1 MHGQDN
7 GWVTFCD
14 QEGSSSKPSRLTA
27 ILRSSMAFFYPQC
40 KPPKNRCPFVA
51 RFTGIW
57 VHLGGVP
64 AKGRNTEKSG
74 ESPEILIFKGI
85 KEVGPVGLEPTTKG
99 L

>member
-7 GWVTFCD
+7 GRVIFCD
-14 QEGSSSKPSRLTA
+14 QEGSSSKSSRLTA

-40 KPPKNRCPFVA
+40 KPPKNRCPFYP
-51 RFTGIW
+51 
-57 VHLGGVP
+57 HLGGVP

-74 ESPEILIFKGI
+74 ESPENLIFKGI